1 MPRVR
6 AGGLISCAT
15 AALVV
20 LGAAGCA
27 THRAGTAEFYE
38 PPRRLWSPPLAYP
51 ESLMQ
56 AEVEG
61 SVVLQAEVDTSGRVD
76 RASVRVLRSSN
87 AGFESPAMEMLYG
100 TRFRPAYSGDRPT
113 SAVIEVPV
121 KFELKNT
128 VLDSAAAAETSAE
141 GERLAR
147 AGLIPRAMAAFMEA
161 QRLDT
166 RISSAPTVWRALCWY
181 GSLSGYAEDVIG
193 TCDRWVALEPSAV
206 RARDARGVARAL
218 TGDYPGAIA
227 DFEAVVNVSTSEPQ
241 RAERNAWLRALR
253 AGRNPLTP
261 EVLDQLRSR
270 TP

>member
-6 AGGLISCAT
+6 TGSLLTCAT
-15 AALVV
+15 AVLVV

-27 THRAGTAEFYE
+27 THRAGAAAFYE

-87 AGFESPAMEMLYG
+87 AAFESPAMEMLYG
-100 TRFRPAYSGDRPT
+100 TRFRPAYSGSRPT

-128 VLDSAAAAETSAE
+128 VIDSAAAAEMLAE
-141 GERLAR
+141 GERLAK
-147 AGLIPRAMAAFMEA
+147 AGLIPRAMASFMEA

-166 RISSAPTVWRALCWY
+166 RISSAPTIWRALCWY

-193 TCDRWVALEPSAV
+193 TCDRWVTLSPDAAP
-206 RARDARGVARAL
+206 ARDARGIARAL

-227 DFEAVVNVSTSEPQ
+227 DLEASVNVFTSEPQ
-241 RAERNAWLRALR
+241 RVERSAWIRTLR
-253 AGRNPLTP
+253 AGRNPFTP
-261 EVLDQLRSR
+261 DVLEQLRSR

>member
-6 AGGLISCAT
+6 TGSLLTCAT

-27 THRAGTAEFYE
+27 THRAGSAAFYE

-76 RASVRVLRSSN
+76 RATVRVLRSSN
-87 AGFESPAMEMLYG
+87 AEFEPPAVEMLCG

-113 SAVIEVPV
+113 SAIIEVPV

-128 VLDSAAAAETSAE
+128 VIDSAAAAETLVE

-166 RISSAPTVWRALCWY
+166 RISSAPTIWQTLCLY
-181 GSLSGYAEDVIG
+181 GTLSGYAEDVIG
-193 TCDRWVALEPSAV
+193 TCDRWVTLSPDATP
-206 RARDARGVARAL
+206 ARDARGIARAL
-218 TGDYPGAIA
+218 AGDYPGAIA
-227 DFEAVVNVSTSEPQ
+227 DFEAVIAVSTSEP
-241 RAERNAWLRALR
+241 RRTERTEWIRALR

-261 EVLDQLRSR
+261 ELLEQLRSR